1 MTAALHDKLLP
12 LACNCHVIH
21 IGNKQTVARNEL
33 IKSSPTFP
41 LVSVFDR
48 FGWLLAIVAGLV
60 LFTFLYRRGYDDP
73 YITYR
78 YALNLATGHGFVYN
92 PGTATLSTTA
102 PLFGLILAPVAL
114 VGCPLPLV
122 ANLIGCLSHAAAA
135 LSLWC
140 LGRLWRDELAGAAAV
155 LLYLLMPLPLTTL
168 GSETLPAMALTLWV
182 FLSAAQGRQWLTGT
196 LLGALVWLRPDGM
209 LAGPLALLL
218 LTIDHGNWRDWRRW
232 PWVAALVW
240 AAIVAAGLGLA
251 WLVYG
256 APLPVTL
263 YAKQQQALLPGF
275 YDFVDRLQ
283 VTLNSYVRQPF
294 YQIVFAL
301 SGVGLFAT
309 LCSPRW
315 LFLIGWAVLYGLAYT
330 ILQVAGYFWYVAPLV
345 IGLAPAFGVGVRV
358 LVRLLQRIGGNWLA
372 IAGTVLVLGGTV
384 FWLSGSVYR
393 IGQQIDQR
401 LTVYRAAGEWLAANT
416 PPTASVATLEIGI
429 IGYYAQRPLI
439 DFAGLLQPD
448 IAAQLGSGGFPAAAQ
463 YAIDRYQPQYLVL
476 QEQVLSLL
484 AGRPDLVERCPVV
497 AEIPDPRYAV
507 PLTIHQCQW

>member
-1 MTAALHDKLLP
+1 M
-12 LACNCHVIH
+12 
-21 IGNKQTVARNEL
+21 ARNEL
-33 IKSSPTFP
+33 IQSSPTP
-41 LVSVFDR
+41 LLVSVLDR
-48 FGWLLAIVAGLV
+48 VGWLLAIVAGLV
-60 LFTFLYRRGYDDP
+60 LFAFLYRRGYDDP

-92 PGTATLSTTA
+92 PGTVTLSTTA

-114 VGCPLPLV
+114 VGWPLPLA
-122 ANLIGCLSHAAAA
+122 ANLIGCLSHATGA
-135 LSLWC
+135 LALWR
-140 LGRLWRDELAGAAAV
+140 LGRLWRDELAGAAAA

-168 GSETLPAMALTLWV
+168 GSETLPAMALTLWA
-182 FLSAAQGRQWLTGT
+182 FLSAAQGRQWLTGA
-196 LLGALVWLRPDGM
+196 LLGALVWLRPDGV

-218 LTIDHGNWRDWRRW
+218 LVIDHGNWRDWRRW

-263 YAKQQQALLPGF
+263 YAKQQQALIPGF

-283 VTLNSYVRQPF
+283 VTLNGYVRQPF

-301 SGVGLFAT
+301 AGIGLFAT
-309 LCSPRW
+309 LHSPRW
-315 LFLIGWAVLYGLAYT
+315 LILIGWAVLYGLAYT
-330 ILQVAGYFWYVAPLV
+330 VLQVAGYFWYVAPLV
-345 IGLAPAFGVGVRV
+345 IGLTPAFGVGVQV
-358 LVRLLQRIGGNWLA
+358 LVRLLQRIGGNWLSL
-372 IAGTVLVLGGTV
+372 AGAVLVLGGTV
-384 FWLSGSVYR
+384 LWLSGSVYR

-416 PPTASVATLEIGI
+416 APAASVATLEIGI

-484 AGRPDLVERCPVV
+484 AGRPDLVERCPVI
-497 AEIPDPRYAV
+497 AEIPDPRYAA